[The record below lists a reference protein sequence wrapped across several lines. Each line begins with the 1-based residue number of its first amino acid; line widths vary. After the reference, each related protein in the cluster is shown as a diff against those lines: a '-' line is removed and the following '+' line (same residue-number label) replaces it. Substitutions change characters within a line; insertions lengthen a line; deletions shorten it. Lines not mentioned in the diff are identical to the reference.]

1 MSSDV
6 ARWPDDFPA
15 VAGYRRCSHT
25 VRPGVSIA
33 GQFARPGLNRF
44 GSARWR
50 PGMTRSPV
58 LRGVHALLECLTH
71 QVFAAGDHDIV
82 LGRVIAAHSADA
94 GKPLMYYAGRYHR
107 M

>member
-1 MSSDV
+1 
-6 ARWPDDFPA
+6 
-15 VAGYRRCSHT
+15 
-25 VRPGVSIA
+25 
-33 GQFARPGLNRF
+33 
-44 GSARWR
+44 
-50 PGMTRSPV
+50 MTRSPV
-58 LRGVHALLECLTH
+58 LRGGHALLECLTH